1 MNDRMIESDFGGID
15 IDQLVKD
22 SESRMARVAALQETL
37 GGLVGRAQDED
48 GLVTVEM
55 GQTGLKDLILHP
67 KAMRL
72 TSGELAE
79 RIKRAFEEAAADLQ
93 RQLSEV
99 MEEEFGENNPMRFA
113 TDPESQMEL
122 VRRAESVANRMF
134 EDAMGELDRI
144 RNRMEG

>member
-1 MNDRMIESDFGGID
+1 MIESDFGGID

>member
-1 MNDRMIESDFGGID
+1 MIEPDFGGID
-15 IDQLVKD
+15 IDQLIKD
-22 SESRMARVAALQETL
+22 SESRMARVVALQERLST
-37 GGLVGRAQDED
+37 LVGRAQDED

-55 GQTGLKDLILHP
+55 GQAGLQDLILHP

-79 RIKRAFEEAAADLQ
+79 RIKRAFADASADLQ
-93 RQLSEV
+93 RQLSEA

-113 TDPESQMEL
+113 TDPDGQMEL
-122 VRRAESVANRMF
+122 VRRAQAAADRMF
-134 EDAMGELDRI
+134 EDAMGQLDRI

>member
-1 MNDRMIESDFGGID
+1 MIEPDFGGID
-15 IDQLVKD
+15 IDALIKD
-22 SESRMARVAALQETL
+22 SESRMARVVALQETL
-37 GGLVGRAQDED
+37 DGLVGRAQDED

-55 GQTGLKDLILHP
+55 GQTGLKDLVLHP

-72 TSGELAE
+72 TSGDLAG
-79 RIKRAFEEAAADLQ
+79 RIKRAFEEASADLQ
-93 RQLSEV
+93 RQMSEA

-113 TDPESQMEL
+113 TDPDGQMEL
-122 VRRAESVANRMF
+122 VRRAQSAADRMF